1 MLEGNVAS
9 QGAGT
14 SEGAYAVEM
23 VGIRRHFPGVD
34 ALKGVDLKV
43 GVGEIHGLAG
53 ENGAGKSTLMKILSG
68 AERKDAGHIILNG
81 KEVHMSG
88 PADALA
94 LGISTVYQETSLAP
108 HLSVAE
114 NLFVGRWPKFA
125 GGVIDRRRLMRE
137 AELVL
142 ERLGVELPLRAQVN
156 RLTIAQQQMT
166 EIARALSHDVN
177 VLILD
182 EPTSALADNEVAAL
196 FAVLRDLKAQGISV
210 IFISHE
216 LDEMLEL
223 CDRISVMRDG
233 ELVGERAA
241 AETNVLELVRM
252 MVGRTLGEM
261 YPKRAVPVGEELLRV
276 EGLRVRSK
284 KSAVSF
290 SVRAG
295 EVVGFAGLLG
305 AGRTSLMQAVV
316 GAVPSEAGR
325 IYVRGRPVRVRNPEH
340 AIRQGIGYL
349 TDDRRRTGLAGVLGV
364 GQNLTLASLPQF
376 ARVGVIKSRK
386 EVRATSDMVE
396 ALRIVTPSLRQP
408 VALLSGGNQQKTVL
422 GRWLLA
428 DVDVLILDQ
437 PTRGIDVGAK
447 LEIYGI
453 INNLASAGKALILV
467 SDYLPELLGMSDR
480 VIVMR
485 EGGIIA
491 EFDRA
496 EATQEAVLLAASGHP
511 PGRGGRATPSRGH
524 GSGGT
529 GAGTDGERATK

>member
-1 MLEGNVAS
+1 MSVQQLAET
-9 QGAGT
+9 AGQ
-14 SEGAYAVEM
+14 EAPYAVEL

-34 ALKGVDLKV
+34 ALKGVDFRV
-43 GVGEIHGLAG
+43 GVSEIHGLAG

-68 AERKDAGHIILNG
+68 AERKDAGRIFLKG
-81 KEVHMSG
+81 KEVHISE

-94 LGISTVYQETSLAP
+94 RGISTVYQETSLAP

-114 NLFVGRWPKFA
+114 NLFVGRWPKLA
-125 GGVIDRRRLMRE
+125 GGVVDRRRLMKYAQE
-137 AELVL
+137 VL
-142 ERLGVELPLRAQVN
+142 DRLGVELPLREQVN

-166 EIARALSHDVN
+166 EIARALSHDVS

-182 EPTSALADNEVAAL
+182 EPTSALADNEIAAL
-196 FAVLRDLKAQGISV
+196 FSVLRDLKAQGMSV

-223 CDRISVMRDG
+223 CDLISVMRDG
-233 ELVGERAA
+233 ELVGERATS
-241 AETNVLELVRM
+241 ETNVVELVKM
-252 MVGRTLGEM
+252 MVGRTLVEM
-261 YPKRAVPVGEELLRV
+261 YPKLAVPIGEELLRV
-276 EGLRVRSK
+276 EGLRVRGR
-284 KSAVSF
+284 KSPVSF

-305 AGRTSLMQAVV
+305 AGRTSLMQAIV
-316 GAVPSEAGR
+316 GAVSSEGGN
-325 IYVRGRPVRVRNPEH
+325 IYVRGKRMRARNPEH
-340 AIRQGIGYL
+340 AIRHGIGYL
-349 TDDRRRTGLAGVLGV
+349 TDDRRRTGLAAVLGV
-364 GQNLTLASLPQF
+364 GTNLTLASLPQF
-376 ARVGVIKSRK
+376 SRVGVMKGRR
-386 EVRATSDMVE
+386 EARAASDMVE
-396 ALRIVTPSLRQP
+396 ALRIVTPSLSQP

-422 GRWLLA
+422 GRWLIA
-428 DVDVLILDQ
+428 DVDILILDQ

-453 INNLASAGKALILV
+453 INKLAKAGKALVLV

-491 EFDRA
+491 EFERE

-511 PGRGGRATPSRGH
+511 PSPDGRGLPHPEDGA
-524 GSGGT
+524 GSGK
-529 GAGTDGERATK
+529 AGVGQGGDRK